1 MNVHAARGVSRACRR
16 AQRQAPL
23 RLKLLHWPG
32 YVLTMPAMNA
42 ARASFYFWYY
52 FPKPLAEEGL
62 RSP

>member
-1 MNVHAARGVSRACRR
+1 MIFPASM
-16 AQRQAPL
+16 APL
-23 RLKLLHWPG
+23 RLKLLHWRG

-42 ARASFYFWYY
+42 APASFYWYY